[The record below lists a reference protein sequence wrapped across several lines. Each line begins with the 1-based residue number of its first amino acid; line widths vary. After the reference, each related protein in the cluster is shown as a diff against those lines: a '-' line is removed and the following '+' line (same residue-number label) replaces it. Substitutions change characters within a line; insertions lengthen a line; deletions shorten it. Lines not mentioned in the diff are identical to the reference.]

1 MLNISCNLS
10 GATIILQVMMS
21 QSTTNAMQ
29 ELSGIGLKLIS
40 TAIEYMLNVYQTTNL
55 NQWNGQLVKM
65 VSFEEYIVESFI
77 LDLTQI

>member
-1 MLNISCNLS
+1 
-10 GATIILQVMMS
+10 MMS

>member
-1 MLNISCNLS
+1 
-10 GATIILQVMMS
+10 MMS

-65 VSFEEYIVESFI
+65 VSFAKYIVESFI

>member
-1 MLNISCNLS
+1 
-10 GATIILQVMMS
+10 MMS

-55 NQWNGQLVKM
+55 NQWNGQPVKM
-65 VSFEEYIVESFI
+65 VSIKKHITENKLLLIQ
-77 LDLTQI
+77 T

>member
-1 MLNISCNLS
+1 
-10 GATIILQVMMS
+10 MMS

-65 VSFEEYIVESFI
+65 VSIQKHIIENKVLLI
-77 LDLTQI
+77 QI

>member
-1 MLNISCNLS
+1 
-10 GATIILQVMMS
+10 MMS

-65 VSFEEYIVESFI
+65 VRFQKYIVESFI
-77 LDLTQI
+77 LALTQI

>member
-10 GATIILQVMMS
+10 GASIILQVMMS

-65 VSFEEYIVESFI
+65 VSFEEYIVECF
-77 LDLTQI
+77 